1 MLNEEGG
8 CRRKG
13 EKNVEE
19 EIKKRK
25 ISKGRKG
32 EMCLQVERRM
42 KKESAREISK
52 REESEKKSKKIM
64 FVG

>member
-1 MLNEEGG
+1 
-8 CRRKG
+8 
-13 EKNVEE
+13 
-19 EIKKRK
+19 
-25 ISKGRKG
+25 
-32 EMCLQVERRM
+32 MCLQVERRM